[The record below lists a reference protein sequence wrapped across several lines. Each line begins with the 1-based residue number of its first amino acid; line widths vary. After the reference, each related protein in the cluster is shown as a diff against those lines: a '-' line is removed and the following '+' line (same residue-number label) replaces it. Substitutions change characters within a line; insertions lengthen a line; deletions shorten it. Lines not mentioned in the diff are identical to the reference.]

1 MSWWVRVTVC
11 TLNIHIFTGG
21 FPCGNSKVKRLAS
34 RHFGRG
40 GSWVLTLLILCF
52 SLSQPWG
59 GRGSYTEFSIFFQVV
74 FLPDSFCYLSAALMK
89 MAWCLDF
96 LPFHPLICLI
106 SDQLLTPC
114 SGREQC
120 CCFVLE
126 ADNYLFAPSQNLW
139 SPHSWKSCCKLKAH
153 MPLRQMSF
161 CQDPIPL

>member
-1 MSWWVRVTVC
+1 MGTQKWRDSQADILAEEDHESLHYLSCVSPWVGPGEAEVPTQ
-11 TLNIHIFTGG
+11 
-21 FPCGNSKVKRLAS
+21 NSPSSS
-34 RHFGRG
+34 RWYFC
-40 GSWVLTLLILCF
+40 LTLSAI
-52 SLSQPWG
+52 SL
-59 GRGSYTEFSIFFQVV
+59 F
-74 FLPDSFCYLSAALMK
+74 AALMK
-89 MAWCLDF
+89 MAWSLDF
-96 LPFHPLICLI
+96 LPFHLLICLI